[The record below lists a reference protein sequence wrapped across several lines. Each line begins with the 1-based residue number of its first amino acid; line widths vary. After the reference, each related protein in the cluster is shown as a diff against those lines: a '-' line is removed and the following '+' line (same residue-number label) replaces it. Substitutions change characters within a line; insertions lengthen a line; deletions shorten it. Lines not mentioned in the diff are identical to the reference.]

1 MSIFH
6 LILQEMQHRKMNFL
20 LGLLS
25 VIVAVGCLI
34 AALTLLQAD
43 EIQTALILQQ
53 KEDEVKQTGAELK
66 DAMRKIT
73 KGLGF
78 NILILP
84 ADQDLE
90 EFHLTGVVSGTMPED
105 NMRKLSESKI
115 VTINH
120 MLPMVAKKV
129 TWPEKEMDIILTGTR
144 GEVPQLHRA
153 LKKPLQQPVPA
164 GAMVLGYQVQKK
176 TGLKAGDE
184 VQLMGKGFKISK
196 VFPERGNSD
205 DSTVWINLKEA
216 QQLLGMENL
225 LNAILAL
232 ECNCATEDRVA
243 EIRKDV
249 AEILPGTQIIERG
262 PPALARAEARN
273 TAAATAVA
281 SLEQEKANRI
291 KLIERHASFA
301 AILVPLVVL
310 GCGAWIGFLS
320 LENVRRRATEIGI
333 LRAIGVRSSQVFGIF
348 IIKALLIGLVGALI
362 GYFLGYWIGVTWGDL
377 PADADPAQEL
387 FSGRWLLLSL
397 VFAPL
402 LSSLS
407 SWVPALLAARQD
419 PATILQEG

>member
-20 LGLLS
+20 LALLS
-25 VIVAVGCLI
+25 VIVAVACLI

-43 EIQTALILQQ
+43 EIQTALILEQ
-53 KEDEVKQTGAELK
+53 KEEEVKKTGAELK
-66 DAMRKIT
+66 DSMRKIA

-84 ADQDLE
+84 ADQDLR

-120 MLPMVAKKV
+120 MLPMVSKKI
-129 TWPEKEMDIILTGTR
+129 TWPEKKMDVILTGTR

-164 GAMVLGYQVQKK
+164 GAMVLGYHVQQK
-176 TGLKAGDE
+176 TGLKPGDE
-184 VQLMGKGFKISK
+184 VQMMGQNFKVSK
-196 VFPERGNSD
+196 VFPERGNAD
-205 DSTVWINLKEA
+205 DSTVWISLKEA
-216 QQLLGMENL
+216 QKLLGMENL

-232 ECNCATEDRVA
+232 ECNCATVDRIA

-249 AEILPGTQIIERG
+249 AAILPGTQIIERG

-273 TAAATAVA
+273 KAAATAVE
-281 SLEQEKANRI
+281 SLEQEKASRI

-362 GYFLGYWIGVTWGDL
+362 GYFLGYWIGITWGEL
-377 PADADPAQEL
+377 PKEVDPAQVL

-397 VFAPL
+397 LFAPL
-402 LSSLS
+402 LASLS
-407 SWVPALLAARQD
+407 SWIPALLAARQD

>member
-6 LILQEMQHRKMNFL
+6 LIFQEMQHRKMNFL
-20 LGLLS
+20 LALLS
-25 VIVAVGCLI
+25 VIVAVACLI

-43 EIQTALILQQ
+43 EIQTALILEQ
-53 KEDEVKQTGAELK
+53 KEEEVKKTGAELK
-66 DAMRKIT
+66 DAMRKIA

-84 ADQDLE
+84 ADQDLR
-90 EFHLTGVVSGTMPED
+90 EFHLTGIVSGTMPED

-120 MLPMVAKKV
+120 MLPMVSKKI
-129 TWPEKEMDIILTGTR
+129 TWPEKKLDVILTGTR

-164 GAMVLGYQVQKK
+164 GAIVLGYHIQQK
-176 TGLKAGDE
+176 TGLRPGDE
-184 VQLMGKGFKISK
+184 VQLMGKDFKVSK
-196 VFPERGNSD
+196 VFPERGNAD
-205 DSTVWINLKEA
+205 DSTVWISLKQA
-216 QQLLGMENL
+216 QELLGMENL

-232 ECNCATEDRVA
+232 ECNCATIDRIA
-243 EIRKDV
+243 EIREDV

-273 TAAATAVA
+273 KAAETAVA
-281 SLEQEKANRI
+281 TLEQEKANRI

-362 GYFLGYWIGVTWGDL
+362 GYFVGYWIGLTWGDL
-377 PADADPAQEL
+377 PAAVNPRDVL

-397 VFAPL
+397 LFAPL
-402 LSSLS
+402 LASLS
-407 SWVPALLAARQD
+407 SWIPALLAARQD
-419 PATILQEG
+419 PAAILQEG